1 MNGLIELTLRSSA
14 ILLAG
19 LFVRAALKWRNKSA
33 ALRHLVIAGA
43 IGAAAAVIPLN
54 LVLPS
59 WNVSVSVPT
68 RTTRIATDRPP
79 ASPIAR
85 VSASDAGAWRAPQAP
100 GRVAAAML
108 AGVWCGGFLAFTGML
123 AAGVLRLTRIARR
136 ASLVTDVR
144 WLTVAASVADAYGV
158 GRRIVLLHTSVPDIL
173 ATCGILRP
181 RILLPSHASEWPPD
195 RMHVVLCHEL
205 AHIRRLDWGVQVG
218 AEVVRAILWFN
229 PLIWIACTYL
239 RRDSEQACDD
249 LVLGRGVEPREYATH
264 LLDLARKCRGA
275 PRMPL
280 PALPMARPSTLER
293 RIADM
298 LNSRLD
304 RRPLSLRT
312 LGFACI
318 VLIAGTLAT
327 AGLRAAQTGP
337 ATLQGTV
344 YDTTGAVMPGV
355 TVTLEDA
362 TQMKYAAT
370 TNATGRFAFANVQ
383 PGHYGLEASLPGFR
397 TLRQAFDLSA
407 HPDWDRAITLQVG
420 TVSEAVTVSERR
432 VPSPASTA
440 AKPGPVRVGGSIR
453 PPLKTLDVR
462 PVYPSSMRDAGR
474 EGIVPVEAIIGVDG
488 TVTSVRVLSA
498 QVHPAFAVAAVD
510 AVRQWRFTPT
520 LLNGSPVEVLMT
532 VSVTFT
538 LSDQ

>member
-1 MNGLIELTLRSSA
+1 MSGLTELALRSSA

-19 LFVRAALKWRNKSA
+19 LCVRAALKWRNRSA
-33 ALRHLVIAGA
+33 ALRHLVLAGA
-43 IGAAAAVIPLN
+43 MGAAAAVIPLN

-59 WNVSVSVPT
+59 WDVSLSFAAQTP
-68 RTTRIATDRPP
+68 RIATDRPGT
-79 ASPIAR
+79 SPIAR
-85 VSASDAGAWRAPQAP
+85 VTASDAGTSHGPQAP
-100 GRVAAAML
+100 ARVAAAT
-108 AGVWCGGFLAFTGML
+108 AGIWCAGFLAFTMVLVAGML
-123 AAGVLRLTRIARR
+123 RLAWIARR
-136 ASLVTDVR
+136 ATAVTDAQ
-144 WLTVAASVADAYGV
+144 WLNVADVVADAYGLR
-158 GRRIVLLHTSVPDIL
+158 RRIVLLHVSAPDIL

-181 RILLPSHASEWPPD
+181 RILLPSHASEWSRD
-195 RMHVVLCHEL
+195 RMYVVLCHEL
-205 AHIRRLDWGVQVG
+205 AHIRRLDWVVQIG
-218 AEVVRAILWFN
+218 AEVVRAMLWFN
-229 PLIWIACTYL
+229 PLIWIACACL
-239 RRDSEQACDD
+239 RRDCEQACDD

-264 LLDLARKCRGA
+264 LLDLARKCRRSPG
-275 PRMPL
+275 MPM
-280 PALPMARPSTLER
+280 PATPMARRSTLER

-304 RRPLSLRT
+304 RRPLSLPT
-312 LGFACI
+312 LGIACV

-362 TQMKYAAT
+362 TQMKYAST
-370 TNATGRFAFANVQ
+370 TNAIGRFAFSNVQ

-407 HPDWDRAITLQVG
+407 RPDWDRAITLQVG

-432 VPSPASTA
+432 IPSSAPSA
-440 AKPGPVRVGGSIR
+440 AKPAPVRVGGSIR

-462 PVYPSSMRDAGR
+462 PVYPASMRDAGR
-474 EGIVPVEAIIGVDG
+474 EGVVPVEAIIGVDG

-520 LLNGSPVEVLMT
+520 LLNASPVEVLMT

>member
-1 MNGLIELTLRSSA
+1 MSGLIALALRSSA

-19 LFVRAALKWRNKSA
+19 LCVRAALKWRKRSA
-33 ALRHLVIAGA
+33 ALRHVVLAGA
-43 IGAAAAVIPLN
+43 TGAAAAVIPLN

-59 WNVSVSVPT
+59 WDVSLPFPIET
-68 RTTRIATDRPP
+68 RTTADRLP
-79 ASPIAR
+79 ASPIGR
-85 VSASDAGAWRAPQAP
+85 VPASDAGTSRVPQA
-100 GRVAAAML
+100 RVRAAAATL
-108 AGVWCGGFLAFTGML
+108 ASVWCAGFLAFTAML
-123 AAGVLRLTRIARR
+123 AAGMLRLARIARR
-136 ASLVTDVR
+136 ASLVSDPQ
-144 WLTVAASVADAYGV
+144 WLNAADAVAGGYGL
-158 GRRIVLLHTSVPDIL
+158 RRTVVMLHTSAPDIL

-181 RILLPSHASEWPPD
+181 RILLPSHASEWSRD
-195 RMHVVLCHEL
+195 RMYVVLCHEL
-205 AHIRRLDWGVQVG
+205 AHIRRLDWAIQIG
-218 AEVVRAILWFN
+218 AEVVRAMLWFN
-229 PLIWIACTYL
+229 PLVWIACTYL

-264 LLDLARKCRGA
+264 LLDLARKCRRS
-275 PRMPL
+275 PDIPL
-280 PALPMARPSTLER
+280 PATPMARRSTLER

-312 LGFACI
+312 LGTAC
-318 VLIAGTLAT
+318 VLFLAGTLAT

-362 TQMKYAAT
+362 TQMKYTST

-407 HPDWDRAITLQVG
+407 HPDWDRAIMLQVG
-420 TVSEAVTVSERR
+420 TVSEAITVSERR
-432 VPSPASTA
+432 VLPPVPAIA
-440 AKPGPVRVGGSIR
+440 RPAPVRVGGSIR

-462 PVYPSSMRDAGR
+462 PVYPASMRDAGR
-474 EGIVPVEAIIGVDG
+474 EGVVPVEAIIGVDG

-498 QVHPAFAVAAVD
+498 QVHPDFAVAAVD

-520 LLNGSPVEVLMT
+520 LLNASPVEVLMT